1 MSLFGADHSSSTGSR
16 FDKNGL
22 ASPRSGWTSATE
34 SAGVAVPAGSPGW
47 GRRCMFIYI
56 DADACPVKEEVYR
69 VARRY
74 AIKVYVV
81 ANMPLRVPAE
91 ALIELIVVRGG
102 FDAADDWIVERVVPG
117 DIVIT
122 ADILLADR
130 CLRKSGRVLGPKGVA
145 FTEDAIGDAVTTRR
159 PSRHAPPVGRDW
171 RGPCPV
177 RQGGPLA
184 VPVQTR

>member
-1 MSLFGADHSSSTGSR
+1 
-16 FDKNGL
+16 
-22 ASPRSGWTSATE
+22 
-34 SAGVAVPAGSPGW
+34 
-47 GRRCMFIYI
+47 MFMYI

-69 VARRY
+69 VVCRY

-91 ALIELIVVRGG
+91 ALVELIVVRGG
-102 FDAADDWIVERVVPG
+102 FNAADDWIVERVVLG

-130 CLRKSGRVLGPKGVA
+130 CLSKVPVYWAPRASRSPKTRSAMPSPLGPSSRCSGSRG
-145 FTEDAIGDAVTTRR
+145 EWRR
-159 PSRHAPPVGRDW
+159 
-171 RGPCPV
+171 PCPV

-184 VPVQTR
+184 VPVQTRRDRSRRPPRLIDLDLSSHSIDLAFDRDRADVSCIS

>member
-1 MSLFGADHSSSTGSR
+1 
-16 FDKNGL
+16 
-22 ASPRSGWTSATE
+22 
-34 SAGVAVPAGSPGW
+34 
-47 GRRCMFIYI
+47 MFIYV

-91 ALIELIVVRGG
+91 VLVELVVVRGG
-102 FDAADDWIVERVVPG
+102 FDAADDWIVERVVLG

-130 CLRKSGRVLGPKGVA
+130 CLRKSARVLGPKGVA
-145 FTEDAIGDAVTTRR
+145 FTEDAIGDAVSTR
-159 PSRHAPPVGRDW
+159 ALLDML
-171 RGPCPV
+171 
-177 RQGGPLA
+177 RQSGEIGGGPAPFAKADRSRFLSKLDETIHA
-184 VPVQTR
+184 SRRDLLT